1 MSLHIV
7 SHRNIPEDSSLHRRW
22 NELALQVEQPE
33 VFYTSEW
40 ALAMQSAYRTSLK
53 PLLLLGYDGEDVVGV
68 ASLATDATE
77 RNITFL
83 AANTGDYCEFL
94 SHPSRRAEFVDGV
107 FAELAKM
114 KASAI
119 ALANVPEDSA
129 TPDALR
135 AAAEKHGLHAY
146 ARPAYT
152 CTQVLLGARE
162 ERQKFKLAVG
172 RKKMLQRKLRGLER
186 AGALDYVHL
195 RSWSSIEP
203 VVQDFANAHATRFL
217 AMGRVSSLAS
227 CERRH
232 FLEDLAR
239 RFSDSGVVTLT
250 VLKVNDQP
258 VAWNYGFQFHGSW
271 FWYQPTFDSRW
282 EAHSPG
288 YCLLARIVM
297 DACDREGINR
307 VDLGLGAEG
316 YKERFGNSTR
326 QTLYITATRSWS
338 RHIREITRYRT
349 ARLLGR
355 SPRVESVVR
364 GVLSGIGVVRGNQ
377 R

>member
-1 MSLHIV
+1 MRIV
-7 SHRNIPEDSSLHRRW
+7 SHRDIPEDSSLHRRW

-40 ALAMQSAYRTSLK
+40 GLAMQSAYRASLK
-53 PLLLLGYDGEDVVGV
+53 PLLFLGYDGEDVVGV
-68 ASLATDATE
+68 ASLATDPSE

-94 SHPSRRAEFVDGV
+94 SAPSRRAEFVDGV
-107 FAELAKM
+107 FAELAKI
-114 KASAI
+114 KAGAI

-146 ARPAYT
+146 ARPAYI
-152 CTQVLLGARE
+152 CTQVLLGAGE
-162 ERQKFKLAVG
+162 EREKLKLAVG
-172 RKKMLQRKLRGLER
+172 HKKMLQRKLRGLER
-186 AGALDYVHL
+186 AGTINYVHL
-195 RSWSSIEP
+195 RSWDEIEP
-203 VVQDFANAHATRFL
+203 AVQEFANAHAARFL
-217 AMGRVSSLAS
+217 AAGRVSSLGGR
-227 CERRH
+227 ERRH

-239 RFSDSGVVTLT
+239 RFSDSGVVALS
-250 VLKVNDQP
+250 VLKVNNQP

-297 DACDREGINR
+297 DACERQDMNR

-326 QTLYITATRSWS
+326 QILYITATKSWS
-338 RHIREITRYRT
+338 RHLREITRYR
-349 ARLLGR
+349 AASLLR
-355 SPRVESVVR
+355 RAPRVESLVR
-364 GVLSGIGVVRGNQ
+364 GALGKIGVVHGNP

>member
-1 MSLHIV
+1 LHIV
-7 SHRNIPEDSSLHRRW
+7 SHRNIPEDPSLHRRW
-22 NELALQVEQPE
+22 NELVLHVEQPE
-33 VFYTSEW
+33 VFYTSQW
-40 ALAMQSAYRTSLK
+40 ALAMQSAYRASLK
-53 PLLLLGYDGEDVVGV
+53 PLLFLGYDGEDIVGV
-68 ASLATDATE
+68 ASLATDSSE
-77 RNITFL
+77 RITFL

-135 AAAEKHGLHAY
+135 AAAEKHGLYAH

-152 CTQVLLGARE
+152 CTQVLLGAGE
-162 ERQKFKLAVG
+162 ERQKLKLAVG
-172 RKKMLQRKLRGLER
+172 HKKMLQRKLRGLER
-186 AGALDYVHL
+186 AGALEYVHL
-195 RSWSSIEP
+195 RSWSAIEP
-203 VVQDFANAHATRFL
+203 VVQDFANAHAARFL
-217 AMGRVSSLAS
+217 ATGRVSSLAGG
-227 CERRH
+227 ERRH

-239 RFSDSGVVTLT
+239 RFSDSGAVTLS

-258 VAWNYGFQFHGSW
+258 VAWNYGFQFQGSW

-297 DACDREGINR
+297 DACDREDINR

-316 YKERFGNSTR
+316 YKERFGNSTQ

-338 RHIREITRYRT
+338 RHLREITRYR
-349 ARLLGR
+349 AANLLRR

-364 GVLSGIGVVRGNQ
+364 GVLRGIGIVRGNQ
-377 R
+377 P